1 MYNMS
6 QITDHAIMTDKEK
19 QLQQLYNAIA
29 FLENS
34 TENTSTEKKISNRDV
49 DVYSVNL
56 KNKVKYDSNIC
67 NVSNEERI
75 DGFRKQG
82 EYGPKKF
89 IKP

>member
-1 MYNMS
+1 MS
-6 QITDHAIMTDKEK
+6 QITDHTNLTDKER
-19 QLQQLYNAIA
+19 QLQELYNAIA

-34 TENTSTEKKISNRDV
+34 AKNTSLEKKISSQDV
-49 DVYSVNL
+49 DVYSVNSM
-56 KNKVKYDSNIC
+56 NKVKYDS

-75 DGFRKQG
+75 DGFRKQT

>member
-1 MYNMS
+1 MS
-6 QITDHAIMTDKEK
+6 QITDHTNLTDKER
-19 QLQQLYNAIA
+19 QLQELYNAIA

-34 TENTSTEKKISNRDV
+34 AKNTSLEKKISSQDV
-49 DVYSVNL
+49 DVYSVNSM
-56 KNKVKYDSNIC
+56 NKVKYVSNVS

-75 DGFRKQG
+75 DGFRKQA